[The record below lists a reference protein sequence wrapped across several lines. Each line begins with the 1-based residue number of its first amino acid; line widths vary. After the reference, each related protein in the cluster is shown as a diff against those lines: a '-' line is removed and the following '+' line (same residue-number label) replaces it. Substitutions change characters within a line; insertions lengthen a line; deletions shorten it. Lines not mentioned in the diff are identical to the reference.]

1 MIDDGVTAEER
12 VLRNGITPMIQSD
25 VTLGGGASVLEDT
38 AIPGELGVAEAP
50 SIITYGFKNL
60 EWGDRDRF
68 RVALQQYPQ
77 ATSELTFVNLYA
89 WAAIQYPRW
98 GEFEGHILVSYDP
111 GNTGESSKLLPP
123 IGPDPVGTMVTLHRR
138 FGAIFERVPEHL
150 LQQMPEDVPWQL
162 VSKDHD
168 YLYTP
173 EQIKNLGGGPASEL
187 RRRLS
192 KFHRTH
198 PEAISSE
205 PLSETNLHD
214 AHKVVNA
221 WLEERL
227 RACKTEDERAGKIED
242 TQACR
247 RILTQWSELPE
258 LRGKVVYVAGEPVS
272 LAVGE
277 LVAHPVFPAGVVVS
291 HFEKSVL
298 RRDLEGLPVH
308 CFQVLCSD
316 LPAATV
322 VNRMQ
327 DAGVPGLKTWKES
340 WGPFDLGKK
349 GRIG

>member
-1 MIDDGVTAEER
+1 VFDDGVTAEER
-12 VLRNGITPMIQSD
+12 VPRNGIKPNIQGD
-25 VTLGGGASVLEDT
+25 GTLGGGASVLENT
-38 AIPGELGVAEAP
+38 AASPELRVAEAP

-60 EWGDRDRF
+60 EWRDRERF
-68 RVALQQYPQ
+68 DSALQQYPQ

-111 GNTGESSKLLPP
+111 GNTGNSSKLLPP
-123 IGPDPVGTMVTLHRR
+123 IGPDPVGAMVTLHRR

-150 LQQMPEDVPWQL
+150 LQQMPEDVPHQL

-173 EQIKNLGGGPASEL
+173 EQIKNLGGSPASEL
-187 RRRLS
+187 RRRVN

-198 PEAISSE
+198 AEAISSE
-205 PLSETNLHD
+205 PLSEANLKD

-227 RACKTEDERAGKIED
+227 RACLTEDERAGKIED

-247 RILTQWSELPE
+247 RILAQWSELPD
-258 LRGKVVYVAGEPVS
+258 LRGRVIYVAGEPVS
-272 LAVGE
+272 LAIGE
-277 LVAHPVFPAGVVVS
+277 LVAHPVFRSGVVVS

-298 RRDLEGLPVH
+298 RKDLEGLPVY

-316 LPAATV
+316 LPEGTV

-327 DAGVPGLKTWKES
+327 DAGVPGLKRWKES
-340 WGPFDLGKK
+340 WGPFDLGRK
-349 GRIG
+349 GRAG

>member
-12 VLRNGITPMIQSD
+12 VLRNGITPTIQGD
-25 VTLGGGASVLEDT
+25 GTLGGEAAVLEDT
-38 AIPGELGVAEAP
+38 AASAELRMAEAP

-60 EWGDRDRF
+60 EWSDRERF
-68 RVALQQYPQ
+68 RAALQQYPQ

-98 GEFEGHILVSYDP
+98 GEIEGHIVVSYDP

-138 FGAIFERVPEHL
+138 FGATFERVPEYL
-150 LQQMPEDVPWQL
+150 LQQMPEDVSWQF
-162 VSKDHD
+162 VCKDHD

-173 EQIKNLGGGPASEL
+173 AQVESLAGSQASEL
-187 RRRLS
+187 RRRLN
-192 KFHRTH
+192 KFHRSH
-198 PEAISSE
+198 PQAISSE
-205 PLSETNLHD
+205 PLSEANLRD

-227 RACKTEDERAGKIED
+227 RACKTEDERAGKVED

-258 LRGKVVYVAGEPVS
+258 LRGRVIYVAQEPVS

-277 LVAHPVFPAGVVVS
+277 LVAHPVFSAGVVVS
-291 HFEKSVL
+291 HFEKSVI

-308 CFQVLCSD
+308 TFQVLCRD
-316 LPAATV
+316 LPEGTV

-340 WGPFDLGKK
+340 WGPFDLGRK
-349 GRIG
+349 GRVG